1 MGENTQ
7 IDLDLDVSELTQPR
21 RQRTLSFYLVFLFA
35 VVPIWSIVPL
45 SWFFVIYT
53 LRTGI
58 IWSFG
63 FCGKVFFAVALCEV
77 GIQHKRLA
85 CCSDVVTVYVEC

>member
-7 IDLDLDVSELTQPR
+7 IDLDLDISELTHPPR
-21 RQRTLSFYLVFLFA
+21 RRTLSFYLVLLFA

-45 SWFFVIYT
+45 SWLFVINT

-63 FCGKVFFAVALCEV
+63 FRAKICFAVALCEV
-77 GIQHKRLA
+77 GIHRKRLA
-85 CCSDVVTVYVEC
+85 RCTVYVEC